1 MGDALRQGRD
11 AFERRSWGEA
21 FAGLS
26 LADREE
32 SLSPEDLERL
42 ATSAW
47 MTGRDADADESWL
60 RAHQGYVGLGDM
72 PLAARCA
79 FWQATCLLFR
89 GDVPSAMGWI
99 ARGRRLLEGGGE
111 DSVEQGWLSTLTGL
125 PILFGG
131 DPASAHPH
139 LVQAIEVARR
149 FGDDDLAVL
158 ARLGL
163 GNVLIYQ
170 QRTGEAVGLLDEVMV
185 FILVQQLSPIMVGIA
200 YCYVIDMC
208 QRVFELGRAREWTAA
223 LTRWCDSQPD
233 LVPYR
238 GNCLVHRCEIFQLQ
252 GAWHEA
258 LDAAQRACEWL
269 AGPTQWDSLG
279 SAYYQ
284 LGEIQRL
291 RGEFAPAEDA
301 YRKAS
306 QAGRDPEPGMSLLRL
321 AQGRA
326 GIAAAAIGRVL
337 DEAEELFDRAKV
349 LPAYVEIM
357 LAAKRFEAARASAS
371 ELETMSDVLSA
382 PYLHALAAH
391 ATGAVQLA
399 EGDARSALQQLRQ
412 AHAAWRDLD
421 APYQVARVREMIGLA
436 CRALDDEGSAQL
448 EFDAARLV
456 FDELGAVP
464 DLARVSALAQTRAF
478 AGGLTMR
485 QLEVLELIAS
495 GKSNRAIASHL
506 FISEK
511 TVARHISNIFT
522 KLGLSSRAEATAYA
536 YKHGLA

>member
-1 MGDALRQGRD
+1 MR
-11 AFERRSWGEA
+11 
-21 FAGLS
+21 LS
-26 LADREE
+26 LADRAAG
-32 SLSPEDLERL
+32 LSSEDLERL
-42 ATSAW
+42 AVSSW
-47 MTGRDADADESWL
+47 MTGRDAEADESWL
-60 RAHQGYVGLGDM
+60 RAHQEYIGLGNVAR
-72 PLAARCA
+72 AARCA
-79 FWQATCLLFR
+79 FWQGTCLLFR
-89 GDVPSAMGWI
+89 GDVPPAMGWI
-99 ARGRRLLEGGGE
+99 ARGRRLLEDGE
-111 DSVEQGWLSTLTGL
+111 DCVEQGWLSTLTGL
-125 PILFGG
+125 PILFEG
-131 DPASAHPH
+131 DPESAYPH
-139 LVQAIEVARR
+139 LVEAIEVARR
-149 FGDDDLAVL
+149 FGDDDLAVF

-163 GNVLIYQ
+163 GNVLIFQ
-170 QRTGEAVGLLDEVMV
+170 HHTGEALVLLDEVMGSV
-185 FILVQQLSPIMVGIA
+185 LAEQVSPIMVGIA
-200 YCYVIDMC
+200 YCNVIDMC
-208 QRVFELGRAREWTAA
+208 QRVFELGRAREWAAA

-252 GAWHEA
+252 GAWREA

-279 SAYYQ
+279 SAFYQ

-321 AQGRA
+321 AHGMA
-326 GIAAAAIGRVL
+326 GVAASAIRRVL
-337 DEAEELFDRAKV
+337 DEAKEPLDRAKV
-349 LPAYVEIM
+349 LPAHVEVM
-357 LAAKRFEAARASAS
+357 LAAKDFEAARASAL
-371 ELETMSDVLSA
+371 ELERISDELRA
-382 PYLHALAAH
+382 PYMHALAAH
-391 ATGAVQLA
+391 ATGAVLLA
-399 EGDARSALQQLRQ
+399 EGDARTALPQLRK

-436 CRALDDEGSAQL
+436 CRALEDDASAQL

-456 FDELGAVP
+456 FEELGAAP
-464 DLARVSALAQTRAF
+464 DLARVSALTKTRAG
-478 AGGLTMR
+478 AGGLTAR
-485 QLEVLELIAS
+485 ELEVLQLIAS

-506 FISEK
+506 VISEK